1 MERFFFFNCLL
12 YNKIHVLEVREGERY
27 MWKNKNVI
35 LIFIGEFIVGVGLW
49 LGIIGNLE
57 FMQKHVP
64 SDFVKSL
71 ILFSGLFAGVIVSPI
86 AGKWIDT
93 YTKKH
98 ILLYAGIGRICS
110 VIFMLFALKY
120 ESIFLM
126 VCFMVLIQVAA
137 AFYFPTLQAI
147 IPLVVADEKQL
158 MTVNGIHMNISALS
172 RIFGTAFG
180 GALLMITSLQMLY
193 VGAIIAYILL
203 FLLTFF
209 IDIKEEKRE
218 TTNYV
223 KEKQRFTDIFPIIK
237 SLPIVYMAVILTIVP
252 QLFIGGFN
260 LMVINISE
268 LQHDSSIKGWL
279 YTIEGI
285 GFLFGAFFIKYAAR
299 EQTYVKWMYALTC
312 FIAFAQLSLHFAHIK
327 WVSLVSFGLF
337 GICVGCFFPMIATI
351 FQTNVPKLYH
361 GRFFSFKNMFDR
373 VTFQTVLLASG
384 FLLDTIGLEN
394 MVVLFGFLS
403 LLLMMYTMF
412 RKKEELKSE
421 GA

>member
-1 MERFFFFNCLL
+1 
-12 YNKIHVLEVREGERY
+12 
-27 MWKNKNVI
+27 MWKNKNII
-35 LIFIGEFIVGVGLW
+35 LIFIGEFIAGIGLW

-57 FMQKHVP
+57 FMQKHIP

-71 ILFSGLFAGVIVSPI
+71 ILFSGLLAGVIVSPI
-86 AGKWIDT
+86 AGRWIDT
-93 YTKKH
+93 YNKKH
-98 ILLYAGIGRICS
+98 ILLYAGIGRVGS
-110 VIFMLFALKY
+110 VLFMLFALKY

-126 VCFMVLIQVAA
+126 ICFMISIQIAA

-147 IPLVVADEKQL
+147 IPLAVTDEKQL
-158 MTVNGIHMNISALS
+158 MTVNGMHMNISALS
-172 RIFGTAFG
+172 RIAGTAFG
-180 GALLMITSLQMLY
+180 GALLMITSLQTLY
-193 VGAIIAYILL
+193 IGAMIAYILL
-203 FLLTFF
+203 FFLTFF
-209 IDIKEEKRE
+209 IDIKEERRE
-218 TTNYV
+218 TKHSK
-223 KEKQRFTDIFPIIK
+223 KEKQRFTDIFPIIRQ
-237 SLPIVYMAVILTIVP
+237 LPIVYIAVVLTIVP

-268 LQHDSSIKGWL
+268 LQHDPSIKGWL

-285 GFLFGAFFIKYAAR
+285 GFLFGAFFIKYAAH
-299 EQTYVKWMYALTC
+299 EKAYIKWMYALTC

-327 WVSLVSFGLF
+327 WVSLASFGLF
-337 GICVGCFFPMIATI
+337 GISVGCFFPMIATI

-373 VTFQTVLLASG
+373 VTFQIVLLASG

-394 MVVLFGFLS
+394 MVVLFGSLS
-403 LLLMMYTMF
+403 LLLMTYTMF

>member
-1 MERFFFFNCLL
+1 
-12 YNKIHVLEVREGERY
+12 
-27 MWKNKNVI
+27 MWKNKNII
-35 LIFIGEFIVGVGLW
+35 LIFIGEFIAGIGLW

-57 FMQKHVP
+57 FMQKHIP

-71 ILFSGLFAGVIVSPI
+71 ILFSGLLAGVIVSPI
-86 AGKWIDT
+86 AGRWIDT
-93 YTKKH
+93 YAKKH

-110 VIFMLFALKY
+110 VFFMLFALKY

-126 VCFMVLIQVAA
+126 VCFMVSIQVAA
-137 AFYFPTLQAI
+137 AFYFPTLQAT
-147 IPLVVADEKQL
+147 IPLVVRDEKQL
-158 MTVNGIHMNISALS
+158 MTINGMHMNISALS
-172 RIFGTAFG
+172 RISGTAFG
-180 GALLMITSLQMLY
+180 GALLMITSLQTLY
-193 VGAIIAYILL
+193 IGAIVAYILL

-209 IDIKEEKRE
+209 IDIKEERRE
-218 TTNYV
+218 TKHNT
-223 KEKQRFTDIFPIIK
+223 KEKQRFTDIFPIIRQ
-237 SLPIVYMAVILTIVP
+237 LPIVYIAVVLTIVP

-268 LQHDSSIKGWL
+268 LQHDPSIKGWL

-285 GFLFGAFFIKYAAR
+285 GFLFGAFFIKYAAH
-299 EQTYVKWMYALTC
+299 EKAYIKWMYALTC

-373 VTFQTVLLASG
+373 VTFQIVLLASG

-394 MVVLFGFLS
+394 MVVLFGSLS
-403 LLLMMYTMF
+403 LLLMTHTMF
-412 RKKEELKSE
+412 RKKEKLKSE